1 MISSNHCQTNFFVM
15 YSLELLLLD
24 YLFPL
29 SSLQDP
35 RVTYINFFLNN
46 ITTPS
51 KEKSMEI
58 YDMIT
63 KAKVL

>member
-1 MISSNHCQTNFFVM
+1 M

-35 RVTYINFFLNN
+35 RVTYINYFPNN

-58 YDMIT
+58 YGMIT